1 MLRQLVL
8 SLAMIGLYGGT
19 VGGDEKAPDIATWR
33 WHVSGILSAQHADP
47 VGRVTL
53 GSYDF
58 RQRYE
63 RYAPNGMPEAP
74 PRTTPVK

>member
-33 WHVSGILSAQHADP
+33 WHVSGILEAQRADP
-47 VGRVTL
+47 PYQLAT
-53 GSYDF
+53 DAAF
-58 RQRYE
+58 RQSYE

-74 PRTTPVK
+74 PHGLKK